1 MGDRMTVLI
10 VDDETQIRLL
20 LRRALEREGHAVIE
34 AADARQALAALIR
47 PPAVVLLDLG
57 LPDRD
62 GLELVEVIRRA
73 GAALV
78 VVSARETVADK
89 VAALDLGADDY
100 VTKPFDTLEVMARV
114 RTAQRHHAAG
124 GAHEPSVRCGDL
136 AIDFAARRVTLR
148 GAEVHLAPKEYA
160 VLRELARHPG
170 KVLTHAQLLRTVW
183 GPAQADSIEYLR
195 VTVRAI
201 RRKLGEEADRSIIR
215 NEPAIGY
222 RLVAEGSTSQP

>member
-1 MGDRMTVLI
+1 MSDPITVLI

-20 LRRALEREGHAVIE
+20 LRRALEREGHIVIE
-34 AADARQALAALIR
+34 AADARQALAALAR
-47 PPAVVLLDLG
+47 QPAVVLLDLG

-62 GLELVEVIRRA
+62 GLELVEAIRRS

-78 VVSARETVADK
+78 VVSAREGVADK

-100 VTKPFDTLEVMARV
+100 VIKPFDTLEVAARV
-114 RTAQRHHAAG
+114 RAAMRHHG
-124 GAHEPSVRCGDL
+124 HEGANEPVVRCGDL
-136 AIDFAARRVTLR
+136 AIDFAARRVSMR
-148 GAEVHLAPKEYA
+148 GVEVHLAPREYA
-160 VLRELARHPG
+160 VLSELARHPG

-183 GPAQADSIEYLR
+183 GPAHLDSIEYLR

-201 RRKLGEEADRSIIR
+201 RRKLGEEADNSIIR

-222 RLVAEGSTSQP
+222 RLVADR

>member
-1 MGDRMTVLI
+1 MGDPMIVLI

-20 LRRALEREGHAVIE
+20 LRRALEREGHIVIE
-34 AADARQALAALIR
+34 AADAREALGSLAR
-47 PPAVVLLDLG
+47 RPAVVLLDLG

-62 GLELVEVIRRA
+62 GLELVEAIRRA

-100 VTKPFDTLEVMARV
+100 VTKPFDTLEVAARV
-114 RTAQRHHAAG
+114 RAALRHHTRK
-124 GAHEPSVRCGDL
+124 GADEPVVRCGDFT
-136 AIDFAARRVTLR
+136 IDFAARRATMR
-148 GAEVHLAPKEYA
+148 GLEVHLAPKEYA
-160 VLRELARHPG
+160 VLSELARHSG

-183 GPAQADSIEYLR
+183 GPAHLGSIEYLR

-201 RRKLGEEADRSIIR
+201 RRKLGEEADSSIIR

-222 RLVAEGSTSQP
+222 RLIADR